1 MFSDTLKEVLRAVA
15 SVMQVPVMIV
25 LLLLMVVTV
34 IMLGSII
41 MEYFTERRLM
51 KAKIPSLVDRIQGK
65 NTDELK
71 ILVEES
77 GLLKRQKAAL
87 LKVIERKNL
96 SDDTKD
102 ALARQIIFQEQ
113 AYYEKVSKVTDV
125 IARIA
130 PIFGLLGTL
139 IPLGPGLIAL
149 GQGDTK
155 TLAASLLIAFDT
167 TIAGLISAALAYLIS
182 SIRKR
187 WYEEYI
193 VALETIMETILEQQ
207 SEERGEK

>member
-1 MFSDTLKEVLRAVA
+1 
-15 SVMQVPVMIV
+15 
-25 LLLLMVVTV
+25 
-34 IMLGSII
+34 
-41 MEYFTERRLM
+41 
-51 KAKIPSLVDRIQGK
+51 VDRIQGK

-102 ALARQIIFQEQ
+102 ALARQIILQEQ

-130 PIFGLLGTL
+130 TIFGLLGTL

>member
-41 MEYFTERRLM
+41 MEYFTERRRM

>member
-34 IMLGSII
+34 IMLGSIV
-41 MEYFTERRLM
+41 MEYFTERRRM
-51 KAKIPSLVDRIQGK
+51 KAKIPSLVDEIQGK

-71 ILVEES
+71 TLVEES

-87 LKVIERKNL
+87 LKVVERKNL

-113 AYYEKVSKVTDV
+113 AYYEKVSKITDV

-167 TIAGLISAALAYLIS
+167 TIAGLISAAFAYLIS

-187 WYEEYI
+187 WHEEYI

-207 SEERGEK
+207 SEERGER

>member
-1 MFSDTLKEVLRAVA
+1 LFSDTLKEVLRAVA

-41 MEYFTERRLM
+41 MEYFTERRRM
-51 KAKIPSLVDRIQGK
+51 KAKISSLVDRIQGK

-167 TIAGLISAALAYLIS
+167 TIAGLISAAFAYLIS

-207 SEERGEK
+207 SEERGER

>member
-1 MFSDTLKEVLRAVA
+1 LFSDTLKEVLRAVA